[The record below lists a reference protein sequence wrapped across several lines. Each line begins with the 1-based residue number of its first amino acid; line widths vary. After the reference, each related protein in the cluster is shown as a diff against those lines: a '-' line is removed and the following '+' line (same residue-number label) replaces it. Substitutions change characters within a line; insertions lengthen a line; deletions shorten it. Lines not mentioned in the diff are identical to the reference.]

1 MTSPNQER
9 EAVLKAA
16 STAQITGDKALAQQT
31 LSDINSYFLDFN
43 IDDHNWEDFD
53 PDLDGARQVL
63 IEAFDL

>member
-1 MTSPNQER
+1 MTSPDQER

-16 STAQITGDKALAQQT
+16 SLAQITGDKVLAQQT

-43 IDDHNWEDFD
+43 IDDQNWEDFD

-63 IEAFDL
+63 IEAFGL